1 MHNYTIYIN
10 VRNLYVREADDLHQF
25 FHGFAK
31 SNILG
36 QFQGKFYGSYYEVQK
51 WNFTKFI
58 SHFIII
64 TIIIIF
70 NYRNIIKSFE
80 KSLNS
85 IVYPPKRVFSWHLFY
100 DKVLHDF
107 PLQHIYEQILH
118 DLRLQTYA
126 YLWTNFAWFPSSN
139 IFMDK
144 FCLIYPHLQWWWNF

>member
-51 WNFTKFI
+51 GNFTKFV

-80 KSLNS
+80 ESLNS

-100 DKVLHDF
+100 DTVLHDF
-107 PLQHIYEQILH
+107 PLQ
-118 DLRLQTYA
+118 TYC
-126 YLWTNFAWFPSSN
+126 WTNFAWFPSSN
-139 IFMDK
+139 IRVFMDK
-144 FCLIYPHLQWWWNF
+144 FCMISLFKHIYG